1 MLKRAAFVLLA
12 LAIALGGGLFT
23 SAAQPTQAQDN
34 SGDNMGMITC
44 DSTLVTLLFIA
55 ENDYGFHSMYD
66 VSTLEKGKYQPLFDQ
81 MMAQMDQ
88 GNMGSGDNMGE
99 GDMSGD
105 NMSSGDESMGGSDM
119 SGDNMSGDMMTLS
132 PGVVPGEDQFCTD
145 LRAELESF
153 FYDHFTMMS
162 DESMSG

>member
-66 VSTLEKGKYQPLFDQ
+66 VSTLEKGEYQPLFDQ

-88 GNMGSGDNMGE
+88 GNMNGGDNMG
-99 GDMSGD
+99 
-105 NMSSGDESMGGSDM
+105 
-119 SGDNMSGDMMTLS
+119 GDNMSGNMMTLS

-153 FYDHFTMMS
+153 FYDYFTNAMMTDS
-162 DESMSG
+162 SMSG

>member
-1 MLKRAAFVLLA
+1 MFKRAAFLSLVA
-12 LAIALGGGLFT
+12 VIALGGGLFA
-23 SAAQPTQAQDN
+23 SAAHPTQAQDS
-34 SGDNMGMITC
+34 SGDSMAMITC

-66 VSTLEKGKYQPLFDQ
+66 VASLEKGEYQPLFDA
-81 MMAQMDQ
+81 MMAQMEQ
-88 GNMGSGDNMGE
+88 GDMGSGDNMGE

-119 SGDNMSGDMMTLS
+119 SGDNMGGDMMLLS

-145 LRAELESF
+145 LRAELEAY
-153 FYDHFTMMS
+153 FYDYFTQSMMA
-162 DESMSG
+162 DDSM

>member
-1 MLKRAAFVLLA
+1 MLKRAAFLSLVVMV
-12 LAIALGGGLFT
+12 ALGGGLFT
-23 SAAQPTQAQDN
+23 AAAHPTFAQDN

-55 ENDYGFHSMYD
+55 ENDYGFHSMMD
-66 VSTLEKGKYQPLFDQ
+66 VSTLEKGEYAPLFEE

-88 GNMGSGDNMGE
+88 GDMGGDNMGE

-105 NMSSGDESMGGSDM
+105 NMGEGDMSGGDESMGG
-119 SGDNMSGDMMTLS
+119 DNMNGDMMMLS

-145 LRAELESF
+145 LRAELEAF
-153 FYDHFTMMS
+153 FYDYFTNSMMT
-162 DESMSG
+162 DNSM